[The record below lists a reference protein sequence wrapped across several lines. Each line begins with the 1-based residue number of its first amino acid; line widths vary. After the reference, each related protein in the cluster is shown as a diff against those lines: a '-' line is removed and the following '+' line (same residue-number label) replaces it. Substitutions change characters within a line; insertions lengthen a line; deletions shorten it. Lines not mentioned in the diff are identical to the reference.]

1 MDKKELRQFI
11 RNEKRQYSSSQLEEL
26 SLSVLSRLNG
36 NDHLQRA
43 ETILMYYSLPDE
55 VNTHVYIDQLLE
67 QGKKIL
73 LPEVID
79 GENMVIREYTGKHDL
94 KEGAFHIMEPIGR
107 LFPEERYQEID
118 FAIIPG
124 MAFDAKRNRLGRGKG
139 YYDRFLQKIPQVY
152 KIGICFPFQLVDE
165 IPTEET
171 DIKMDAIMG

>member
-1 MDKKELRQFI
+1 MNKKELRQFI

-26 SLSVLSRLNG
+26 SLSVLSRLNE
-36 NDHLQRA
+36 DEHLQKA
-43 ETILMYYSLPDE
+43 ETILMYYSLHDE
-55 VNTHVYIDQLLE
+55 VNTHQYIDYLLAL
-67 QGKKIL
+67 GKKVL

-94 KEGAFHIMEPIGR
+94 KEGAFHIMEPIGS
-107 LFPEERYQEID
+107 LFPEEKYQEIHL
-118 FAIIPG
+118 AIIPG
-124 MAFDAKRNRLGRGKG
+124 MAFDQQGNRLGRGKG

-171 DIKMDAIMG
+171 DIKMDTIMS